1 MRALALPTWPDG
13 ARVAVSLTF
22 DVDAESGWLGA
33 GDQYRRRLSS
43 LSEGRFG
50 ISRGLPRILSMLERR
65 GLRGTFYVPG
75 WTAEHHP
82 EAVSAIAEAGH
93 EVGHHGH
100 LHLRAD
106 RVSPALQEEE
116 VEQGM
121 EALKALGVNPVG
133 YRSPSLELTPETFRL
148 LVEHRFLYDSS
159 CMGDDRP
166 YVEEYDGL
174 EILEL
179 PVHWSL
185 DDRPHFAYSVDDGGT
200 MASPSALDTAW
211 WDEFENALNE
221 GRHLVLMLHPEVI
234 GRAQRMAAF
243 ERLVDRM
250 VATEA
255 AWFARMDEVATLMT
269 RQRSAPYAS

>member
-1 MRALALPTWPDG
+1 MRALDLPTWPDG

-22 DVDAESGWLGA
+22 DVDAESAWLGS

-50 ISRGLPRILSMLERR
+50 IARGLPRILSLLKRN
-65 GLRGTFYVPG
+65 GLRATFYVPG
-75 WTAEHHP
+75 WTAEHHQ
-82 EAVSAIAEAGH
+82 EAIADVAQAGH
-93 EVGHHGH
+93 ELGHHGH
-100 LHLRAD
+100 LHLRSD
-106 RVSPALQEEE
+106 RVSPAHQEEE
-116 VEQGM
+116 VEMGM
-121 EALKALGVNPVG
+121 TALKALGVNPVG
-133 YRSPSLELTPETFRL
+133 YRSPAWELTPETFRL

-166 YVEEYDGL
+166 YVEEYEGL

-185 DDRPHFAYSVDDGGT
+185 DDTPHFSYTVDDGGT

-211 WDEFENALNE
+211 WDEFENALHE
-221 GRHLVLMLHPEVI
+221 GRHLVLTMHPEVI
-234 GRAQRMAAF
+234 GRAQRMAAL

-250 VATEA
+250 AATDA
-255 AWFARMDEVATLMT
+255 VWFARMDEVATLVT
-269 RQRSAPYAS
+269 RQL